1 MVPPNVCVTQSLTGY
16 FGNEASRTT
25 FYAAAAI
32 VFVVPPANS
41 AGRRALI
48 ANAPRGFGTPP
59 AATEGGIGKPPFP
72 KGKKTGK
79 ETAEEKDGEE
89 GQSSEGTGK
98 NRTLLK
104 ASREV
109 K

>member
-1 MVPPNVCVTQSLTGY
+1 MVLSYVCVTQSLTGY
-16 FGNEASRTT
+16 FGNEASQTT

-59 AATEGGIGKPPFP
+59 AATEGGVVKPPVP
-72 KGKKTGK
+72 KRNKTGK
-79 ETAEEKDGEE
+79 DTAGEKDGEE

-98 NRTLLK
+98 NRTLLV

-109 K
+109 E